1 MELRQLRYL
10 VAVADSGTVS
20 RAAERLHITQPGLSR
35 QLRQLEQDLGV
46 DVFERSAGRLTL
58 TSAGRALVPLARDLL
73 GQVEAFRVAATFH
86 ADGRLDRLTVGAP
99 TVTLTDVVA
108 PFIATLGDDDPT
120 TDVLGTD
127 GSSSVEALGHGAD
140 LAIGTARP
148 RKPFRS
154 RPLAVLPVWAY
165 VPPDHPWAA
174 RRRVTV
180 TELAGEPLLAL
191 PPAFTARQALDAAL
205 TAAGTTSGSL
215 LEAANGTVAQAL
227 AAAGRGIAVV
237 SDDPRYDLVALPI
250 ELPCTGLLTIRLF
263 SVWDSRHAAAP
274 TLEAIA
280 RRLSTFTCER
290 YGVPPA

>member
-1 MELRQLRYL
+1 M
-10 VAVADSGTVS
+10 
-20 RAAERLHITQPGLSR
+20 
-35 QLRQLEQDLGV
+35 
-46 DVFERSAGRLTL
+46 
-58 TSAGRALVPLARDLL
+58 
-73 GQVEAFRVAATFH
+73 
-86 ADGRLDRLTVGAP
+86 
-99 TVTLTDVVA
+99 
-108 PFIATLGDDDPT
+108 
-120 TDVLGTD
+120 
-127 GSSSVEALGHGAD
+127 
-140 LAIGTARP
+140 
-148 RKPFRS
+148 
-154 RPLAVLPVWAY
+154 AY

-215 LEAANGTVAQAL
+215 LETANGTVAQAL
-227 AAAGRGIAVV
+227 AAAGRGVAVV

-250 ELPCTGLLTIRLF
+250 ELPGTGLLTIRLF